1 MVKLG
6 AGLGTGV
13 GEVGIADE
21 LEGDKIE
28 DDELKD
34 EAVIED
40 AVGAET
46 LCTKLQNP
54 FADWSNASLIKQGT
68 RPKQIAVFTT
78 VAAKASSGPSSSA
91 VPVSSA
97 RTPSKTKSRS

>member
-1 MVKLG
+1 MVKPG
-6 AGLGTGV
+6 DGLEVGT

-21 LEGDKIE
+21 LE

-34 EAVIED
+34 DVLKDDDDEDD
-40 AVGAET
+40 AVGAEGF
-46 LCTKLQNP
+46 CDKLQNP
-54 FADWSNASLIKQGT
+54 FDDWSNTSLIKQGT

-78 VAAKASSGPSSSA
+78 VAARASSGPRSSA

-97 RTPSKTKSRS
+97 RTPS